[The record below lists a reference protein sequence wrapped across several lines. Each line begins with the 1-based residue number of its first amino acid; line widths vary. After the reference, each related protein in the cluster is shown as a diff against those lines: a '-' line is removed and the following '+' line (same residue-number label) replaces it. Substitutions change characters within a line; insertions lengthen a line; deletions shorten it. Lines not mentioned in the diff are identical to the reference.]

1 MKNEEPILIND
12 ETSELIIDTAER
24 LAMQTGGEKLTVRMI
39 LRAMGGV
46 SNRVFYNRFR
56 NVDEVLITVYK
67 RIALKMRESLTRNF
81 DPNGDFFTQII
92 DVVATTLTMSYDIK
106 MNLNRYVF
114 DTDSVSN
121 TNYEW
126 WKTEI
131 SRLIELGK
139 AEGHFREMDTEKMS
153 YAIWCFIR
161 GYNTDAISRGL
172 PRDEA
177 MENFRYS
184 FRFLLEGMSAE
195 IQTK

>member
-39 LRAMGGV
+39 LKAMGGV

-81 DPNGDFFTQII
+81 DPSGDFFTQII

-177 MENFRYS
+177 VENFRYS

>member
-81 DPNGDFFTQII
+81 DPSGDFFTQII

-139 AEGHFREMDTEKMS
+139 AEGHFREMDTEKMR

-177 MENFRYS
+177 VENFRYS